1 MDRNLFWDFRP
12 ILDFFYFLQSILS
25 EVKKPSAFASDGSYK
40 ALSLNEGLMGVIEG
54 DF

>member
-12 ILDFFYFLQSILS
+12 ILDFYYYILS
-25 EVKKPSAFASDGSYK
+25 EVKKPSAFASEGSYK
-40 ALSLNEGLMGVIEG
+40 ALSLSEGLMGVIEG